1 MILKRDAH
9 AIRSDLTERKENV
22 MKHAK
27 ELFSLDGKVAIVTGG
42 RGLYGASISEGLAE
56 MGCTVV
62 IASRNGAKCD
72 EYAATLRD
80 KGYRAYGMTLDL
92 GDDDSVKKLADEVF
106 SRFGKI
112 DILVNN
118 AVDRSNMTPLS
129 TATRQK
135 LQESAS
141 VNLNGQILLS
151 AAVLEYMIKAESGN
165 IINISSMRG
174 LDCPHFPFYPEAMGD
189 QPINYT
195 TEKWA
200 MVGMTKYMAG
210 RYGKHNIRVNC
221 IAPGGFNPGLS
232 DDPEKKK
239 FVDTYIE
246 NCPLGRWASEDDIK
260 GPVIFLASEAANYVT
275 GATLVMDGGWTIW

>member
-1 MILKRDAH
+1 
-9 AIRSDLTERKENV
+9 

-62 IASRNGAKCD
+62 IASRNGKKCD
-72 EYAATLRD
+72 EYAATLRE
-80 KGYRAYGMTLDL
+80 KGYAAYGMSLDL
-92 GDDDSVKKLADEVF
+92 GDDVSIKKLADDVF
-106 SRFGKI
+106 AKFGRI

-129 TATRQK
+129 SATRQK
-135 LQESAS
+135 LQDSAS

-151 AAVLEYMIKAESGN
+151 QAVLEYMIKAESGS
-165 IINISSMRG
+165 IVNISSMRG

-210 RYGKHNIRVNC
+210 RYGKHHIRVNC

-246 NCPLGRWASEDDIK
+246 NCPLGCWANEDDIK
-260 GPVIFLASEAANYVT
+260 GPVIFLASEASNYVT
-275 GATLVMDGGWTIW
+275 GATIVMDGGWTIW